1 MRLRALP
8 GYSALLL
15 DYVEDA
21 PSVRPFLSFHP
32 DRETLLSHAAQATV
46 RRSPRDAVCKLLS
59 EQAAEFQS
67 GEQVRENI
75 RLLREPGT
83 AVVLTSLAPS
93 ILGGPLCLL
102 LRCLSAAKLAR
113 ELSRAGVP
121 SVPLAWIQTEDSRRN
136 SACSLS
142 LLNADSK
149 LARLSLDESVP
160 DPSEETLQRILQIAS
175 PNWDSEVVDILRG
188 VLARGT
194 RVALASAAFLALL
207 VDAWG
212 VVFLDPR
219 KPGYQALAAD
229 AAAPLKK
236 DPTKTLALLG
246 ERSAMLAQAGYDSP
260 QRPSAE
266 DNDENAVETCLVQNS
281 VLPVAVLV
289 AGSSD
294 LHGFSLAVPFFQ
306 EIGQA
311 PPLPWPRV
319 SATLVDARNRKIL
332 EKYKLVL
339 EDLFA
344 GQQEV
349 LRRTGLREAEHQA
362 ASSFDALIAGI
373 ESRIQKMAALAPDEG
388 LEAEVR
394 SSRERILYQLGKL
407 KDRFVSAS
415 IVRREAAIRQLERSC
430 NSLAPESQPQ
440 ERKLGALHFLL
451 RYSCAIIPRIYDK
464 ITVWSHDHQIID
476 MD

>member
-1 MRLRALP
+1 
-8 GYSALLL
+8 
-15 DYVEDA
+15 
-21 PSVRPFLSFHP
+21 
-32 DRETLLSHAAQATV
+32 
-46 RRSPRDAVCKLLS
+46 
-59 EQAAEFQS
+59 
-67 GEQVRENI
+67 
-75 RLLREPGT
+75 
-83 AVVLTSLAPS
+83 
-93 ILGGPLCLL
+93 
-102 LRCLSAAKLAR
+102 
-113 ELSRAGVP
+113 
-121 SVPLAWIQTEDSRRN
+121 
-136 SACSLS
+136 
-142 LLNADSK
+142 
-149 LARLSLDESVP
+149 VP
-160 DPSEETLQRILQIAS
+160 DPLEETLQRILQIAP
-175 PNWDSEVVDILRG
+175 PNWDSEVVDILRS

-229 AAAPLKK
+229 AVVPLKK

-349 LRRTGLREAEHQA
+349 VRRTGLREAEHQA
-362 ASSFDALIAGI
+362 ASRFDALIAGI

-394 SSRERILYQLGKL
+394 SSREKILYQLGKL

-415 IVRREAAIRQLERSC
+415 IVRREAAIRQLERAC

-476 MD
+476 VD